1 MEEPGWNLG
10 GVEVGVFHEGVKKGD
25 KEEWRRGGGEVEEK
39 WMRGG
44 GEVRRGDGRT
54 CG

>member
-1 MEEPGWNLG
+1 MLG
-10 GVEVGVFHEGVKKGD
+10 GVVLSVFHEGVKEGG
-25 KEEWRRGGGEVEEK
+25 KEEWRRGGGEVDER